1 MKRDFLAVEPDC
13 LVRDGCDGYASKMA
27 KQIDRATPIP
37 DTYVF
42 DGALSRRGY
51 RVNKFC
57 FSLTSEATRAAFKAD
72 EDAYMTGCGLTEA
85 EKRLVRARDFLGLIR
100 AGANIYMLLKLGA
113 VTGNGLYHIGAQQRG
128 ETLDQF
134 LATRNVKGAV

>member
-1 MKRDFLAVEPDC
+1 M
-13 LVRDGCDGYASKMA
+13 GG
-27 KQIDRATPIP
+27 QIDRARPIA

-51 RVNKFC
+51 RLNRFC
-57 FSLTSEATRAAFKAD
+57 HSLTAEATRAAFKAD
-72 EDAYMTGCGLTEA
+72 EEAYLARFGLDED

-113 VTGNGLYHIGAQQRG
+113 VTGNGLYAIGAQQRG
-128 ETLDQF
+128 ETLERF